1 MTQRFW
7 YHLVLCAALLTAVT
21 VFIRL
26 TGYAPVTDAI
36 TSPPDI
42 PGGTVVVYLAALGFL
57 YLYARLALRV
67 AGSDRTTGLLSV
79 YAVALF
85 APFVASITGSLA
97 RPLVLL
103 LVTAAVVEIVDINV
117 ARANAVRSGLYMSAA
132 CILEPACAIPALALV
147 PVAIAVARRRWTLSV
162 RYALAVVVPWV
173 LYHMARGF
181 DGALGAAAS
190 ARGAIEAWDVR
201 TVASALAS
209 EASRI
214 RATWEGDL
222 YSAYTAFGLAGLL
235 AGTVRRFG
243 PSRRGVFAVAWLLA
257 VVTFSAATLGE
268 GFAELFR
275 PLAYALLVLL
285 AGAGLAALAAMNP
298 LHAGR
303 RRMIPVGVFFL
314 LPQVV
319 VWVKLLR

>member
-7 YHLVLCAALLTAVT
+7 YHLVLCAALLTGVT

-26 TGYAPVTDAI
+26 TGYTPVTDAV
-36 TSPPDI
+36 TPPPDI
-42 PGGTVVVYLAALGFL
+42 PGGTVIVYLAALGFL
-57 YLYARLALRV
+57 YAYARLALRV
-67 AGSDRTTGLLSV
+67 AGSDRTTALLSV

-97 RPLVLL
+97 HPLALL
-103 LVTAAVVEIVDINV
+103 LVSAAVVEIVDIDI
-117 ARANAVRSGLYMSAA
+117 ARANAVRSGLFMSAA

-147 PVAIAVARRRWTLSV
+147 PVAIAIARRRWMLTV
-162 RYALAVVVPWV
+162 RYSLAVVVPWV
-173 LYHMARGF
+173 LYHLARGF
-181 DGALGAAAS
+181 DGTYGAAAT
-190 ARGAIEAWDVR
+190 ARGAVEAWNVR
-201 TVASALAS
+201 TVATALAS
-209 EASRI
+209 EAARI
-214 RATWEGDL
+214 RASWEGDL
-222 YSAYTAFGLAGLL
+222 HSAYAAFGLAGLV

-243 PSRRGVFAVAWLLA
+243 PSRRGVLAVAWLLA

-268 GFAELFR
+268 GFAALFR
-275 PLAYALLVLL
+275 PLGYALLVLL

-314 LPQVV
+314 LPQLV
-319 VWVKLLR
+319 VWVKLLK